1 MVKLVRAAAFAALIA
16 SAAIAEVRAQ
26 SAFPYDHDLV
36 FDAPPMRGSKRVPIL
51 TVAEG
56 GAAQIDL
63 WCKRGAGQAVIAG
76 DTITIIIKSMTD
88 EPCTPERAQADQ
100 DMLAAL
106 EQVTAWSLRDVVV
119 TLAGPKPLRFRMA
132 TN

>member
-1 MVKLVRAAAFAALIA
+1 MVKLVHAAVFAALIA
-16 SAAIAEVRAQ
+16 SAAFVQARAQ

-36 FDAPPMRGSKRVPIL
+36 FDARPMPGSKRVPIL
-51 TVAEG
+51 MVAES

-76 DTITIIIKSMTD
+76 DTITIIIKQMND
-88 EPCTPERAQADQ
+88 EPCSPERAQADQ
-100 DMLAAL
+100 EMLSAL
-106 EQVTAWSLRDVVV
+106 EQVTTWSLQDEVV
-119 TLAGPKPLRFRMA
+119 TLAGPKPLRFRVA